1 MYICASKNYD
11 QYLFMSIN
19 ITPVILSA
27 LELEVHFGEQIIL
40 DKASLSVHEGDRI
53 GLVGRNGAGKST
65 FLKIISGL
73 MPPDSGEVAKKKDLV
88 VGFLSQDFT
97 LDEYKNVY
105 DNILDGAALEIN
117 LIKKY
122 ENTPFDASQKHHLE
136 EKILRLDSWNL
147 DKRIKILID
156 SLDAPDAERDI
167 KTLSGGEKRRV
178 ALCRALISKPD
189 LLILDEPTNHLDT
202 KSIEWLEDFLA
213 QYNGTCIFV
222 THDRYFLDR
231 IANRI
236 VELSSG
242 TFYSHQG
249 NYTEYLINKAERHA
263 IKEVEERKRQMFLR
277 RELDWV
283 KRGPKAR
290 RTKAKSRLDTY
301 HEVASQNDYEVELDV
316 DLIIPPADRLGKKV
330 LEFKDVGVKLGER
343 LLFKNFNFIFEPGR
357 KIGVVGQNGVGK
369 TTLLKMILGAI
380 PPTMGKME
388 VGETTQFNYVDQA
401 RILLNDNDTVIKAI
415 GDGSETVRFG
425 KQQLSIWTYL
435 RRFLFT
441 DDRINTLVGRL
452 SGGEKSRLTLA
463 KILCN
468 GGNFLMLD
476 EPTNDLDLPTLRI
489 LEEAL
494 LAFDGCVIVVSHDRY
509 FLNRICDGIL
519 ALEGNEEIYYSEGG
533 YDFYIEKKKKR
544 KIDFRESTPKV
555 AAEDSR
561 IKNKQKK
568 LSYNDAKE
576 LAQIEENIMQA
587 ESEVEEIENIYSS
600 PDFFEKY
607 ASKTNELNFK
617 LEKAKENVKK
627 LYHRWEELENLKNS
641 FS

>member
-1 MYICASKNYD
+1 MAS
-11 QYLFMSIN
+11 N
-19 ITPVILSA
+19 ISPVILSA
-27 LELEVHFGEQIIL
+27 LELEVHFGEQVIL
-40 DKASLSVHEGDRI
+40 NKASLSVHDGDRI

-73 MPPDSGEVAKKKDLV
+73 MPPDSGEVAKKKDLI
-88 VGFLSQDFT
+88 VGFLSQEFT
-97 LDEYKNVY
+97 LHENKNVY
-105 DNILDGAALEIN
+105 DNILDGASLEIN
-117 LIKKY
+117 LIKEY
-122 ENTPFDASQKHHLE
+122 ENTSFDAANKHHLE

-147 DKRIKILID
+147 EKRINILID
-156 SLDAPDAERDI
+156 SLDAPAADRDI
-167 KTLSGGEKRRV
+167 RTLSGGEKRRV

-242 TFYSHQG
+242 VFYSHQG
-249 NYTEYLINKAERHA
+249 NYTDYLINKSERHA

-277 RELDWV
+277 RELEWV

-290 RTKAKSRLDTY
+290 RTKAKSRLDNY
-301 HEVASQNDYEVELDV
+301 NEVVSQNDYEVDLDV

-357 KIGVVGQNGVGK
+357 KIGVVGQNGIGK
-369 TTLLKMILGAI
+369 TTLLKMILGSI
-380 PPTMGKME
+380 TPSMGKME

-435 RRFLFT
+435 RRFLFA

-494 LAFDGCVIVVSHDRY
+494 LAFDGCLVVVSHDRY

-544 KIDFRESTPKV
+544 NLDFRESTQKV
-555 AAEDSR
+555 VTEDSR

-568 LSYNDAKE
+568 LSYKDAME
-576 LAQIEENIMQA
+576 LAQIEEKIMQA
-587 ESEVEEIENIYSS
+587 ESEVEAIEKIYSS

-607 ASKTNELNFK
+607 ASQTNELNFK
-617 LEKAKENVKK
+617 LEQAKEEVKK
-627 LYHRWEELENLKNS
+627 LYNRWEELESLKNTLS
-641 FS
+641 

>member
-1 MYICASKNYD
+1 
-11 QYLFMSIN
+11 MSIN
-19 ITPVILSA
+19 VTPVILSA

-73 MPPDSGEVAKKKDLV
+73 LQPDSGEVARKKDLV
-88 VGFLSQDFT
+88 IGFLSQEFT
-97 LDEYKNVY
+97 LDDYKNVY
-105 DNILDGAALEIN
+105 DNILDGASLEID

-122 ENTPFDASQKHHLE
+122 ENTSFNAANKHHLE
-136 EKILRLDSWNL
+136 EKILQLDSWNL
-147 DKRIKILID
+147 DKRIKMLID

-242 TFYSHQG
+242 VFYSHQG
-249 NYTEYLINKAERHA
+249 NYTEYLINKSERQA
-263 IKEVEERKRQMFLR
+263 IKEIEERKRQMFLR
-277 RELDWV
+277 RELEWV
-283 KRGPKAR
+283 RRGPKAR

-357 KIGVVGQNGVGK
+357 KIGVVGQNGIGK
-369 TTLLKMILGAI
+369 TTLLKMILGSI

-388 VGETTQFNYVDQA
+388 V
-401 RILLNDNDTVIKAI
+401 
-415 GDGSETVRFG
+415 
-425 KQQLSIWTYL
+425 
-435 RRFLFT
+435 
-441 DDRINTLVGRL
+441 
-452 SGGEKSRLTLA
+452 
-463 KILCN
+463 C
-468 GGNFLMLD
+468 
-476 EPTNDLDLPTLRI
+476 
-489 LEEAL
+489 
-494 LAFDGCVIVVSHDRY
+494 
-509 FLNRICDGIL
+509 
-519 ALEGNEEIYYSEGG
+519 
-533 YDFYIEKKKKR
+533 
-544 KIDFRESTPKV
+544 
-555 AAEDSR
+555 
-561 IKNKQKK
+561 
-568 LSYNDAKE
+568 
-576 LAQIEENIMQA
+576 
-587 ESEVEEIENIYSS
+587 
-600 PDFFEKY
+600 
-607 ASKTNELNFK
+607 
-617 LEKAKENVKK
+617 
-627 LYHRWEELENLKNS
+627 
-641 FS
+641 

>member
-1 MYICASKNYD
+1 MAAD
-11 QYLFMSIN
+11 T
-19 ITPVILSA
+19 TPVILSA
-27 LELEVHFGEQIIL
+27 LELEVHFGEQVIL
-40 DKASLSVHEGDRI
+40 DNASLSVHEGDRI

-73 MPPDSGEVAKKKDLV
+73 MPPDSGEVAKKRDLNI
-88 VGFLSQDFT
+88 GFLSQEFT
-97 LDEYKNVY
+97 LDDYKNVY
-105 DNILDGAALEIN
+105 ENILDGASLETH
-117 LIKKY
+117 LIKEY
-122 ENTPFDASQKHHLE
+122 ENTPFDAANKHHLE

-147 DKRIKILID
+147 EKRINMLID
-156 SLDAPDAERDI
+156 SLDAPEANRDI

-202 KSIEWLEDFLA
+202 KSIEWLETFLA

-277 RELDWV
+277 RELEWV
-283 KRGPKAR
+283 RRGPKAR
-290 RTKAKSRLDTY
+290 RTKAKSRLDTF

-330 LEFKDVGVKLGER
+330 LEFKDVGVKLGDR
-343 LLFKNFNFIFEPGR
+343 LLFQNFNFIFEPGR

-369 TTLLKMILGAI
+369 TTLLKMVLGSV
-380 PPTMGKME
+380 PPTMGKIE
-388 VGETTQFNYVDQA
+388 IGETTQFNYVDQS
-401 RILLNDNDTVIKAI
+401 RLLLNDDDTVIKAI

-425 KQQLSIWTYL
+425 KLQLSIWTYL

-544 KIDFRESTPKV
+544 EQDFKEIKIRSVNDDT
-555 AAEDSR
+555 R

-568 LSYNDAKE
+568 LSYKDAIE
-576 LAQIEENIMQA
+576 LSQIEEKIMKA
-587 ESEVEEIENIYSS
+587 ESEVEEIEKIFSL

-607 ASKTNELNFK
+607 AAQTNELNLK
-617 LEKAKENVKK
+617 LEKAKDDVKK
-627 LYHRWEELENLKNS
+627 LYIRWEELESLKNS

>member
-1 MYICASKNYD
+1 MAANT
-11 QYLFMSIN
+11 
-19 ITPVILSA
+19 TPVILSA
-27 LELEVHFGEQIIL
+27 LELEVHFGEQVIL

-53 GLVGRNGAGKST
+53 GLVGRNGTGKST

-73 MPPDSGEVAKKKDLV
+73 MPPDSGEVAKKRELNI
-88 VGFLSQDFT
+88 GFLSQEFT
-97 LDEYKNVY
+97 LDDYKNVY
-105 DNILDGAALEIN
+105 ENILDGASFEIN
-117 LIKKY
+117 LIKDY
-122 ENTPFDASQKHHLE
+122 ENTPFDAANKHHLE

-147 DKRIKILID
+147 EKRINMLID
-156 SLDAPDAERDI
+156 SLDAPEANRDI

-202 KSIEWLEDFLA
+202 KSIEWLETFLA

-277 RELDWV
+277 RELEWV
-283 KRGPKAR
+283 RRGPKAR
-290 RTKAKSRLDTY
+290 RTKAKSRLDTF

-330 LEFKDVGVKLGER
+330 LEFKDVGVKLGDR
-343 LLFKNFNFIFEPGR
+343 LLFQNFNFIFEPGR

-369 TTLLKMILGAI
+369 TTLLKMVLGSV
-380 PPTMGKME
+380 PPTMGKIE
-388 VGETTQFNYVDQA
+388 IGETTQFNYVDQS
-401 RILLNDNDTVIKAI
+401 RLLLNDDDTVIKAI

-425 KQQLSIWTYL
+425 KLQLSIWTYL

-494 LAFDGCVIVVSHDRY
+494 VAFDGCVIVVSHDRY

-544 KIDFRESTPKV
+544 EQDFKELKV
-555 AAEDSR
+555 RSVSDDTR

-568 LSYNDAKE
+568 LSYKDAIE
-576 LAQIEENIMQA
+576 LSQIEEKIMKA
-587 ESEVEEIENIYSS
+587 ESEVEEIEKIFSL
-600 PDFFEKY
+600 PEFFEKY
-607 ASKTNELNFK
+607 AAQTNELNLK
-617 LEKAKENVKK
+617 LEKAKDNVKN
-627 LYHRWEELENLKNS
+627 LYIRWEELESLKNS
-641 FS
+641 F

>member
-1 MYICASKNYD
+1 MAS
-11 QYLFMSIN
+11 N
-19 ITPVILSA
+19 ISPVILSA
-27 LELEVHFGEQIIL
+27 LELEVHFGEQVIL
-40 DKASLSVHEGDRI
+40 DKASLSVHDGDRI

-73 MPPDSGEVAKKKDLV
+73 LPADSGEVAKKKDLI
-88 VGFLSQDFT
+88 VGFLSQEFT

-105 DNILDGAALEIN
+105 ENILDGAVLELN
-117 LIKKY
+117 LIKEY
-122 ENTPFDASQKHHLE
+122 ENTSFDAAHKHHLE

-147 DKRIKILID
+147 EKRIKMLID
-156 SLDAPDAERDI
+156 SLDAPAADRDI

-242 TFYSHQG
+242 VFYSHQG
-249 NYTEYLINKAERHA
+249 NYTEYLINKSERQA

-277 RELDWV
+277 RELEWV
-283 KRGPKAR
+283 RRGPKAR
-290 RTKAKSRLDTY
+290 RTKAKSRLDNY
-301 HEVASQNDYEVELDV
+301 QEVASQNDFEVELDV
-316 DLIIPPADRLGKKV
+316 ELIIPPAERLGKKV
-330 LEFKDVGVKLGER
+330 LEFKDVGIKLGER
-343 LLFKNFNFIFEPGR
+343 YLFQNFNFIFEPGR

-369 TTLLKMILGAI
+369 TTLLKMILGSI
-380 PPTMGKME
+380 YPTMGKME

-401 RILLNDNDTVIKAI
+401 RLLLNDDDTVIKAI

-519 ALEGNEEIYYSEGG
+519 ALEGNEEIFYSEGG

-544 KIDFRESTPKV
+544 EQSLKELKTKEIT
-555 AAEDSR
+555 EDSR
-561 IKNKQKK
+561 IRNKQKK
-568 LSYNDAKE
+568 LSYKDSLE
-576 LAQIEENIMQA
+576 LDQIEGKIVQA
-587 ESEVEEIENIYSS
+587 ESEVEEIEKIYSS

-607 ASKTNELNFK
+607 AAQTNELNTK
-617 LEKAKENVKK
+617 LENAKEKVKK
-627 LYHRWEELENLKNS
+627 LYNRWEELESLKNS
-641 FS
+641 LS

>member
-1 MYICASKNYD
+1 MA
-11 QYLFMSIN
+11 IN

-27 LELEVHFGEQIIL
+27 LELEVHFGEQVIL
-40 DKASLSVHEGDRI
+40 DKASLSVHDGDRI

-73 MPPDSGEVAKKKDLV
+73 LPPDSGEVAKKKDLI
-88 VGFLSQDFT
+88 VGFLSQEFT

-105 DNILDGAALEIN
+105 ENILDGAALEIN
-117 LIKKY
+117 LIKEY

-147 DKRIKILID
+147 DKRINMLIN
-156 SLDAPDAERDI
+156 SLDAPASDRDI
-167 KTLSGGEKRRV
+167 NTLSGGEKRRV

-283 KRGPKAR
+283 RRGPKAR

-357 KIGVVGQNGVGK
+357 KIGVVGQNGIGK

-380 PPTMGKME
+380 PPTFGKME

-401 RILLNDNDTVIKAI
+401 RLLLNDADTVIKAI

-519 ALEGNEEIYYSEGG
+519 ALEGNEEIFYSEGG

-544 KIDFRESTPKV
+544 EKDFQEIKIKEVS
-555 AAEDSR
+555 EDSR

-568 LSYNDAKE
+568 LSYKDAVE
-576 LAQIEENIMQA
+576 LAKIEDKIMQA
-587 ESEVEEIENIYSS
+587 ETEVEEIEKIYSL

-607 ASKTNELNFK
+607 ATQTNEINIK
-617 LEKAKENVKK
+617 LETAKEKVKK
-627 LYHRWEELENLKNS
+627 LYNRWEELESLKNS

>member
-1 MYICASKNYD
+1 MAANT
-11 QYLFMSIN
+11 
-19 ITPVILSA
+19 TPVILSA
-27 LELEVHFGEQIIL
+27 LELEVHFGEQVIL
-40 DKASLSVHEGDRI
+40 DNASLSVHEGDRI

-73 MPPDSGEVAKKKDLV
+73 MPPDSGEVAKKRDLNI
-88 VGFLSQDFT
+88 GFLSQEFT
-97 LDEYKNVY
+97 LDDYKNVY
-105 DNILDGAALEIN
+105 ENILDGASFEIN
-117 LIKKY
+117 LIKDY
-122 ENTPFDASQKHHLE
+122 ENTPFDAANKHHLE

-147 DKRIKILID
+147 EKRINMIID
-156 SLDAPDAERDI
+156 SLDAPEANRDI

-202 KSIEWLEDFLA
+202 KSIEWLETFLA

-277 RELDWV
+277 RELEWV
-283 KRGPKAR
+283 RRGPKAR

-330 LEFKDVGVKLGER
+330 LEFKDVGVKLGDR
-343 LLFKNFNFIFEPGR
+343 LLFQNFNFIFEPGR

-369 TTLLKMILGAI
+369 TTLLKMVLGSV
-380 PPTMGKME
+380 PPTMGKIE
-388 VGETTQFNYVDQA
+388 IGETTQFNYVDQS
-401 RILLNDNDTVIKAI
+401 RLLLNDDDTVIKAI

-425 KQQLSIWTYL
+425 KLQLSIWTYL

-544 KIDFRESTPKV
+544 EQDFKELKV
-555 AAEDSR
+555 RSVSDDTR

-568 LSYNDAKE
+568 LSYKDAIE
-576 LAQIEENIMQA
+576 LSQIEEKIMKA
-587 ESEVEEIENIYSS
+587 ESEVEEIEKIFSL

-607 ASKTNELNFK
+607 AAQTNELNLK
-617 LEKAKENVKK
+617 LEKAKDNVKN
-627 LYHRWEELENLKNS
+627 LYIRWEELESLKNS
-641 FS
+641 F

>member
-1 MYICASKNYD
+1 MAAD
-11 QYLFMSIN
+11 T
-19 ITPVILSA
+19 TPVILSA
-27 LELEVHFGEQIIL
+27 LELEVHFGEQVIL
-40 DKASLSVHEGDRI
+40 DNASLSVHEGDRI

-73 MPPDSGEVAKKKDLV
+73 MPPDSGEIAKKRDLNI
-88 VGFLSQDFT
+88 GFLSQEFT
-97 LDEYKNVY
+97 LDDYKNVY
-105 DNILDGAALEIN
+105 ENILDGASLETD
-117 LIKKY
+117 LIIEY
-122 ENTPFDASQKHHLE
+122 ENTPFDAANKHHLE

-147 DKRIKILID
+147 EKRINMIID
-156 SLDAPDAERDI
+156 SLDAPEANRDI

-202 KSIEWLEDFLA
+202 KSIEWLETFLA

-249 NYTEYLINKAERHA
+249 NYTEYLINKAERHS

-277 RELDWV
+277 RELEWV
-283 KRGPKAR
+283 RRGPKAR

-330 LEFKDVGVKLGER
+330 LEFKDVGVKLGDR
-343 LLFKNFNFIFEPGR
+343 LLFQNFNFIFEPGR

-369 TTLLKMILGAI
+369 TTLLKMVLGSV
-380 PPTMGKME
+380 PPTMGKIE
-388 VGETTQFNYVDQA
+388 IGETTQFNYVDQS
-401 RILLNDNDTVIKAI
+401 RLLLNDDDTVIKAI

-425 KQQLSIWTYL
+425 KLQLSIWTYL

-544 KIDFRESTPKV
+544 EQDFKELKIRSVSDDT
-555 AAEDSR
+555 R

-568 LSYNDAKE
+568 LSYKDAIE
-576 LAQIEENIMQA
+576 LSQIEEKIMKA
-587 ESEVEEIENIYSS
+587 ESEVEEIEKIFSL

-607 ASKTNELNFK
+607 AAQTNELNLK
-617 LEKAKENVKK
+617 LEKAKDDVKN
-627 LYHRWEELENLKNS
+627 LYIRWEELESLKNS